1 MQPSQLL
8 HGFAPLPESNVLTPS
23 VLSGVLHYPLLTPQA
38 WIGINGKEK
47 KDTYTCFLQQPSLAV
62 PFTKTGGTRGVRQSD
77 EGSLWAQR
85 LALLSSDDACSRSQN
100 QRYTTCQLWQASCEA
115 RDMLCQQTQSAL
127 AGWAVLH
134 SHVNHCLQLIR
145 TSERWICSDVVKECL
160 LYKQLWTRFAVYTLD
175 KILVPPVICNNWLT
189 LTLIIQ

>member
-1 MQPSQLL
+1 MALHLPLRKCTHFCAFRGSPLSSSHPSGLDWHKWEREKGYLYLL
-8 HGFAPLPESNVLTPS
+8 FTTTFAS
-23 VLSGVLHYPLLTPQA
+23 
-38 WIGINGKEK
+38 
-47 KDTYTCFLQQPSLAV
+47 C
-62 PFTKTGGTRGVRQSD
+62 PFHENWGTRGVRQSD
-77 EGSLWAQR
+77 EGSLWARR

-175 KILVPPVICNNWLT
+175 KILVRPLICNNWLT